1 MCFVVIL
8 WCEDITWV
16 CCQRSMNIS
25 QRRGYF
31 WSVQDKLFFCPTSRE
46 AANGGGGSLQRFSF
60 LSRLGW
66 RVQIVLTWLKRRQF
80 VKMRSLAAKDD
91 YYSSSE
97 GRIEITGKK
106 WNIFA
111 HLILLK
117 EMWELIN
124 IQQQHVSCSISD
136 SDDQSAPAPVLC
148 DWPLSRL
155 GMPVLTRRWRVGFK
169 SITRWR

>member
-124 IQQQHVSCSISD
+124 IQPACVLQYLWLRWSIS
-136 SDDQSAPAPVLC
+136 SGSGALWLAAISARNACFNPPVTG
-148 DWPLSRL
+148 W
-155 GMPVLTRRWRVGFK
+155 
-169 SITRWR
+169 I